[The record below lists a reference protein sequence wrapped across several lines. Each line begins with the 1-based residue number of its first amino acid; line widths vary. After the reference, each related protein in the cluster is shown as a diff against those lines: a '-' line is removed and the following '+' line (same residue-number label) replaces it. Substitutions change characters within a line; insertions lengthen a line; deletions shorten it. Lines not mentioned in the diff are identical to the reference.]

1 MPLASVRHYSDPEHF
16 KAAYFAA
23 EVELTPVSRE
33 PFRTR
38 VARLE
43 LDNLWMVQVN
53 EAAPRIKWATQ
64 SPDRVFVRFL
74 TEPAA
79 EFVINGAPLQ
89 CNEIVQLGRAQ
100 SYYEHT
106 TGPMNWGGMSL
117 SKEVAAETGIALNG
131 CDVFQHQEPLRVI
144 PELDAMARLRQIH
157 SEAAALANVAPNI
170 LGEPEVVRSVEQ
182 SLIAA
187 LFNCLSKRQV
197 RRSPWAQRSHSA
209 VMRRLR
215 DTLETHPDRALYVPE
230 ICVLIGVPERTLRA
244 YCQEQL
250 GMGPKRYLS
259 LRRMHLAHH
268 ALCSVE
274 PGTTT
279 VTEVATRFGFWHFGR
294 FAGNYRMVFGESPSA
309 TLLAAPH

>member
-1 MPLASVRHYSDPEHF
+1 MPFASVRHYSDPEQF

-23 EVELTPVSRE
+23 QVELTPVSRAA
-33 PFRTR
+33 FRTH
-38 VARLE
+38 VTRLE

-89 CNEIVQLGRAQ
+89 YNEIVQLGHAQ

-106 TGPMNWGGMSL
+106 TGPINWAGMSL
-117 SKEVAAETGIALNG
+117 SKEVAAETGITLNDL
-131 CDVFQHQEPLRVI
+131 DVFQHQEPSRVT

-170 LGEPEVVRSVEQ
+170 LGEPEVVRSIEQ
-182 SLIAA
+182 TLIAA
-187 LFNCLSKRQV
+187 LFNCLGKQPV

-215 DTLETHPDRALYVPE
+215 DVLETHPDRALYVPE
-230 ICVLIGVPERTLRA
+230 ICAKIGVPERTLRA

-250 GMGPKRYLS
+250 GMSPKHYLS
-259 LRRMHLAHH
+259 LRRIHLAHRV
-268 ALCSVE
+268 LCSAE

-294 FAGNYRMVFGESPSA
+294 FASNYRTVFGESPSA
-309 TLLAAPH
+309 TLHSKPH